1 MFYNSN
7 SKDYKEIIPGVKLKT
22 LSYGE
27 KTLLSEFRIGQGVSL
42 PKHFHP
48 CEQTGYLVSGSI
60 LLTIGEDTY
69 EVSPGDS
76 WSVLSNVE
84 HSAAA
89 VMDSNV
95 EHSAAAVKDS
105 IIVEVF
111 SPVREEYLPEN
122 M

>member
-1 MFYNSN
+1 MFYKNN
-7 SKDYKEIIPGVKLKT
+7 LNDYKEIIPGVKLKT
-22 LSYGE
+22 LCYGE

-42 PKHFHP
+42 PKHFHA
-48 CEQTGYLVSGSI
+48 CEQTGYLVSGSM

-89 VMDSNV
+89 I
-95 EHSAAAVKDS
+95 EDS
-105 IIVEVF
+105 ILVEVF